1 MAIDWSTLK
10 TSISSQIATLTGL
23 DPRLVKW
30 VDEPSGNL
38 AGASPIVWLRVSSMV
53 PIGIDYE
60 TRSDNG
66 AGEQTVSVVGHR
78 DFTLSIRIESFAL
91 DISSAAHSVNI
102 GEALRIRL
110 KRSTSIAARS
120 GIFAVREVLMTKWIN
135 YVEANRPI
143 VVYLMDLLC
152 GAVDVDTDDTA
163 GTGDWIG
170 EADVTGTIKDGPPD
184 STIANVTIVSKIP

>member
-10 TSISSQIATLTGL
+10 PAIAGQIATLTGL

-53 PIGIDYE
+53 PVGVEYE
-60 TRSDNG
+60 TRTDNG
-66 AGEQTVSVVGHR
+66 TGDQTVSVVGHR

-91 DISSAAHSVNI
+91 DLANDNHSANV

-120 GIFAVREVLMTKWIN
+120 GIFAIREVLMTKWIS
-135 YVEANRPI
+135 YIESQRTITA
-143 VVYLMDLLC
+143 YLMDLLC
-152 GAVDVDTDDTA
+152 AAVDVDIDDTDGA
-163 GTGDWIG
+163 GDWIG
-170 EADVTGTIKDGPPD
+170 EADITGTIKDGPPD
-184 STIANVTIVSKIP
+184 STIANVSIVAKTT